1 MSETVTDA
9 LRLLAISTPILT
21 NPNPKHAR
29 RFFELLDHLR
39 SSKSDRDDPLQL
51 IAYMVSLAPEAK
63 GQLFQDLWA
72 LWVSGQ
78 KTGGYFVEFG
88 AASGVQLSN
97 TWLLEKKMGWSGLLA
112 EPNPVFLGSL
122 KKNRN
127 CTISTK
133 CVYARTGE
141 DLEFVGT
148 RSPEFSGISDFLSER
163 DPAKGAADAERFR
176 VQTISLNDLLLEAGA
191 PRTIDYL
198 SADTEGSEFEIL
210 QAFDFDRWDVR
221 AISVEHNFKD
231 NREKLYDL
239 LTARGFRRQFTELS
253 WFHDWY
259 VKDD

>member
-1 MSETVTDA
+1 MNETVTDV
-9 LRLLAISTPILT
+9 LGLLQVSSPILAS
-21 NPNPKHAR
+21 PNHKHAR
-29 RFFELLDHLR
+29 RFFALLDHLR
-39 SSKSDRDDPLQL
+39 ASKYDRDDPLQL
-51 IAYMVSLAPEAK
+51 IAYMVSMAPESK
-63 GQLFQDLWA
+63 GQLAQDLWA

-88 AASGVQLSN
+88 AASGVHLSN
-97 TWLLEKKMGWSGLLA
+97 SWLLEKKMGWSGLLA
-112 EPNPVFLGSL
+112 EPNPVFFGSL
-122 KKNRN
+122 RQNRS
-127 CTISTK
+127 CTISTR

-141 DLEFVGT
+141 ELEFVGT
-148 RSPEFSGISDFLSER
+148 RTPEFSGISDFLAER
-163 DPAKGAADAERFR
+163 DPQKGAADAERFR

-221 AISVEHNFKD
+221 AISVEHNFKA

-239 LTARGFRRQFTELS
+239 LTARGYRRQFTELS
-253 WFHDWY
+253 CFDDWY